1 MTSRI
6 NLIAN
11 PFYKGNGTKSYVH
24 LLRKYGFN
32 PTKEGPFFH
41 GGSTA
46 TRRVLLKKRGSEVGE
61 VEAEDVQNDSMYL
74 APVKIGTPSQTV
86 ELDFDTGS
94 SDLWVWS
101 TELPSSI
108 LHGPGSHS
116 IFDSSKSSTFH
127 ESPSLTWRISY
138 GDSSSAS
145 GNVGTD
151 VVNVGGLVIEDQAVE
166 LATSMSRSFVS
177 NAGDGLL
184 GLAFGKINT
193 VKPERVKTLVENM
206 IIQEDIP
213 KSAEL
218 FTVYLTS
225 SKDLEQSF
233 YTFGFIDDAI
243 VRDSG
248 QEISYA
254 PVDNGSGF
262 WMFDSTS
269 ATINGNPIHRLGNK
283 AIADTGTTLAL
294 VDDKTCNAIY
304 SAVPGATYDSG
315 SQGYIF
321 PNDLNPQDLPTITF
335 AVGDRQF
342 PVRKSDLGF
351 AEARPG
357 YVFGGI
363 QSRGD
368 LSFDI
373 LGDTFLKAI
382 YAIFDVGNLRFGAV
396 EKNISGLSHDLKS
409 ELK

>member
-1 MTSRI
+1 MLTS
-6 NLIAN
+6 
-11 PFYKGNGTKSYVH
+11 T
-24 LLRKYGFN
+24 
-32 PTKEGPFFH
+32 
-41 GGSTA
+41 
-46 TRRVLLKKRGSEVGE
+46 
-61 VEAEDVQNDSMYL
+61 Q
-74 APVKIGTPSQTV
+74 
-86 ELDFDTGS
+86 
-94 SDLWVWS
+94 VWS
-101 TELPSSI
+101 TGLPSSI

-127 ESPSLTWRISY
+127 ESPSLTWRVSY

-151 VVNVGGLVIEDQAVE
+151 VVNVGGLVIKDQAVE
-166 LATSMSRSFVS
+166 LATSMSSSFVS

-184 GLAFGKINT
+184 GLAFGTINT
-193 VKPERVKTLVENM
+193 VKPERVKTPVENM

-269 ATINGNPIHRLGNK
+269 ATINGNPIHRSGNK

-294 VDDKTCNAIY
+294 VDDKTCDAIY

-363 QSRGD
+363 QSRGN
-368 LSFDI
+368 LSVDI

-382 YAIFDVGNLRFGAV
+382 YAV
-396 EKNISGLSHDLKS
+396 ISS
-409 ELK
+409 